1 MKQGDIYWADLN
13 PNKGSEQKG
22 VRPFVI
28 ISGNSM
34 NENFPVII
42 GCPITS
48 HVKNYPGCI
57 VLKKNEINN
66 LEVDSEVLGFQIRTV
81 SKIRLKEKIGEI
93 SLLEI
98 KEIIKNLNEILIY

>member
-22 VRPFVI
+22 IRPFLI

-48 HVKNYPGCI
+48 KIKNYPGCI
-57 VLKKNEINN
+57 VLKADNKNN
-66 LEVDSEVLGFQIRTV
+66 LKEDSEVIGFQVRSI
-81 SKIRLKEKIGEI
+81 SKERLKEKIGEI
-93 SLLEI
+93 NISQI
-98 KEIIKNLNEILIY
+98 KEIIQNLNEILIY